1 MKKIQF
7 INFNKILMLVL
18 ILFSIFYLLKDNNS
32 KIVLKLKYEINNVL
46 KIHTPL
52 ELTEIEIEKFIN
64 NLSYKNND
72 KIQKNKEYW
81 INN

>member
-7 INFNKILMLVL
+7 ISFNKILILVL
-18 ILFSIFYLLKDNNS
+18 ILFSIIYLLKDNNS
-32 KIVLKLKYEINNVL
+32 MIVLKLKYEINNIL

-81 INN
+81 IIN